1 MVAGGVAQM
10 LTKQPKLNAGGKG
23 VEESKNS
30 AFSNLANTAAQGRPV
45 PLAYGLCYCGSRVVS
60 QGVQS
65 RRIEPSS
72 TAASSGAVLNLG
84 LSKTFVQGVAATAPN
99 GQKYRTDF
107 SDDSVRARNYKA
119 AFSG

>member
-1 MVAGGVAQM
+1 
-10 LTKQPKLNAGGKG
+10 
-23 VEESKNS
+23 
-30 AFSNLANTAAQGRPV
+30 
-45 PLAYGLCYCGSRVVS
+45 
-60 QGVQS
+60 
-65 RRIEPSS
+65 
-72 TAASSGAVLNLG
+72 VLNLG